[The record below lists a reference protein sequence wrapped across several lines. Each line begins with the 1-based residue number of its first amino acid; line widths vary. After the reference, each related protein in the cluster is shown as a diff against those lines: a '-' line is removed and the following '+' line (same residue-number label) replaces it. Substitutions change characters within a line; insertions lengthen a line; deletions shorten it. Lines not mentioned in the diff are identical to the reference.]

1 MKRVYQSVSEQ
12 LKDTFKRSSGV
23 VFVMFIAALIVAIS
37 LTMMNQF
44 VFSIYGSG
52 QGDVGRLALGFNGLQ
67 SNLRYLVYEAK
78 AEELDENIAQIESLY
93 KKVQFELESL
103 EKSMIQKQS
112 RVIYDEIVE
121 KVNQY
126 EEIKAEIIRYE
137 IEKGKYNSK
146 KIFEN
151 ENVQISKDIEVRI
164 GQLFEL
170 MSQKGNFYSTLAMI
184 LSMLIAVTA
193 FVIGVLIYRSALKK
207 VQETINRI
215 GIPLAKLTFDS
226 QEIAKG
232 NLQIEIEKE
241 GEYEI
246 RILEESLGQTVG
258 ALRSYVSDISL
269 KLKAIVS
276 NDFTIQLDH
285 EYTGDFTPIHDSLEQ
300 ILDFLNDLFHQIEAT
315 SLEVNSGANY
325 MANSALDLAEGT
337 CRQKEAVDEITNKV
351 EDLYR
356 HTQSNEKLCEKADN
370 LSKTAK
376 VSAESGKIK
385 MHNMVGS
392 METINESSKK
402 VSAILHTINDI
413 AEQTNLLALN
423 SQIEAARAG
432 IHGRSF
438 AVVANE
444 VSNLADRCAEAARES
459 EKMIEATMKAVQ
471 SGNREMEETVNTLN
485 STVENIDI
493 TAEIVHNILDATKEQ
508 QVAVEKVK
516 EEIEKIADS
525 VHKYARSAEESA
537 ATSQQFSA
545 QSDMLQELL
554 RHMKLRDFRK

>member
-1 MKRVYQSVSEQ
+1 MTKNYQSVSEQ
-12 LKDTFKRSSGV
+12 LNDTFKRSSGV
-23 VFVMFIAALIVAIS
+23 VFMMFVAALILAIS
-37 LTMMNQF
+37 LSMMNQF

-52 QGDVGRLALGFNGLQ
+52 QGDVGRLALQFNALQ
-67 SNLRYLVYEAK
+67 SDLRYLVYEGK
-78 AEELDENIAQIESLY
+78 AEELDANVEEIENLY
-93 KKVQFELESL
+93 QEVRRELFSL

-112 RVIYDEIVE
+112 IVIYQEIVE
-121 KVNQY
+121 QVNQY
-126 EEIKAEIIRYE
+126 EGIKTEIIRYE
-137 IEKGKYNSK
+137 KEKGKYNSK

-151 ENVQISKDIEVRI
+151 ENVQISQDLEERI
-164 GQLFEL
+164 GLLFEL
-170 MSQKGNFYSTLAMI
+170 MSQKGKDFSTLATVF
-184 LSMLIAVTA
+184 SMLIALFA
-193 FVIGVLIYRSALKK
+193 FGIGVVIYRMATKR
-207 VQETINRI
+207 VQMTINQI
-215 GIPLAKLTFDS
+215 GIPLAELTLAS

-232 NLQIEIEKE
+232 NLQIEIKKE
-241 GEYEI
+241 GDYEI
-246 RILEESLGQTVG
+246 GILEESLGQTVV

-285 EYTGDFTPIHDSLEQ
+285 DYAGDFAPIHDSLEQ
-300 ILDFLNDLFHQIEAT
+300 ILDFLNDLFRQIEET
-315 SLEVNSGANY
+315 SLEVNSGASY
-325 MANSALDLAEGT
+325 MANSALELAEST
-337 CRQKEAVDEITNKV
+337 HRQKEAVDEISNKV

-356 HTQSNEKLCEKADN
+356 HTQSNEKLCEKADF

-392 METINESSKK
+392 METINESSKR

-471 SGNREMEETVNTLN
+471 SGNVEMEETVTTLN
-485 STVENIDI
+485 TTVENIEI
-493 TAEIVHNILDATKEQ
+493 TAEVVHRILDATKDQ

-516 EEIEKIADS
+516 EEIGKIADS
-525 VHKYARSAEESA
+525 VHQYAKNAEESA

-554 RHMKLRDFRK
+554 RHMKLRK